1 MALSQSALSE
11 LLDAFRTGDGVNLI
25 RESVRMVM
33 QELIETEATEQ
44 IGAGRYERTE
54 ARTTERNGARSR
66 LVATQAGDVQLRIP
80 KLRKGS
86 FYPSILEPR
95 RRIDQALYAVVMEA
109 YVHGVSTRSVD
120 DLVAALGIDSHW
132 LRTSR
137 ANREFPSLR
146 CRGSAPASTRSSAH
160 FAPARSTTPRF
171 LTSTSTRP
179 TCTYATPLRR

>member
-11 LLDAFRTGDGVNLI
+11 LLDAFRAGEGVDLI

-86 FYPSILEPR
+86 F
-95 RRIDQALYAVVMEA
+95 
-109 YVHGVSTRSVD
+109 
-120 DLVAALGIDSHW
+120 
-132 LRTSR
+132 
-137 ANREFPSLR
+137 
-146 CRGSAPASTRSSAH
+146 
-160 FAPARSTTPRF
+160 
-171 LTSTSTRP
+171 
-179 TCTYATPLRR
+179 